1 MKLFNL
7 IQDNDVIV
15 AEGVTFTDGRC
26 AINWLS
32 AKNFN
37 KITGMAFFDCEEHII
52 EIHGHD
58 GRVKILY
65 VNEEE
70 PKTKIEG
77 KKEYVQYGSPACFI
91 KDPDKMCKMCSCWKM
106 TRKNCS

>member
-7 IQDNDVIV
+7 IQDNDIIV

-26 AINWLS
+26 ALNWLN
-32 AKNFN
+32 ANYK
-37 KITGMAFFDCEEHII
+37 KITGMAFFDCEEHIT

-58 GRVKILY
+58 GRVKIQY
-65 VNEEE
+65 VDEED
-70 PKTKIEG
+70 PKPKIKG
-77 KKEYVQYGSPACFI
+77 KDEYTQYGSPACYVT
-91 KDPDKMCKMCSCWKM
+91 DPDKMCKMCSCWKT

>member
-7 IQDNDVIV
+7 IQDNDIIV

-26 AINWLS
+26 ALNWLN
-32 AKNFN
+32 ANYK

-58 GRVKILY
+58 GRVKLQY
-65 VNEEE
+65 VNEED
-70 PKTKIEG
+70 PKPKIKG
-77 KKEYVQYGSPACFI
+77 KDEYTQYGSPACYVT
-91 KDPDKMCKMCSCWKM
+91 DPDNMCKMCSCWKM

>member
-7 IQDNDVIV
+7 IQDNDIIV

-26 AINWLS
+26 ALSWLN
-32 AKNFN
+32 ANYK
-37 KITGMAFFDCEEHII
+37 KITGMAFFDCEDHIM

-58 GRVKILY
+58 GRVKIQY
-65 VNEEE
+65 VNEED
-70 PKTKIEG
+70 PKPKIKG
-77 KKEYVQYGSPACFI
+77 KKEYAQYGSPECFVQ
-91 KDPDKMCKMCSCWKM
+91 DPDKMCKMCSCWKM

>member
-7 IQDNDVIV
+7 IQDNDIIV

-26 AINWLS
+26 ALNWLN
-32 AKNFN
+32 ANYK

-58 GRVKILY
+58 GRVKIQY
-65 VNEEE
+65 IDEED
-70 PKTKIEG
+70 PKPKIKG
-77 KKEYVQYGSPACFI
+77 KDEYTQYGSPACYVT
-91 KDPDKMCKMCSCWKM
+91 DPDNMCKMCSCWKM